1 MPAMKILYQQILSA
15 KQPLQRI
22 LQRGLRMVLGASG
35 FSLPWLAMADQ
46 AKADLVICSRKI
58 NRHMDVAIGYRE
70 GNQWVSRG
78 WWKLPPSDCVTP
90 VSGDINRYYYIRTV
104 EWGTGIVREQNYN
117 FCVTSDA
124 FTIVGDTNCQSRG
137 YEEKS
142 FFQYDCGGN
151 SFCQVTIWPEKV
163 SFAPSPVD
171 GIVAQHL
178 LHAHPRASISL

>member
-1 MPAMKILYQQILSA
+1 MKILYQQILSA

-58 NRHMDVAIGYRE
+58 NRHMDVAIGYRKD
-70 GNQWVSRG
+70 GQWVSEG

-90 VSGDINRYYYIRTV
+90 VSGELPVRYYYLRAV
-104 EWGTGIVREQNYN
+104 EWGTGIVREQNYT
-117 FCVTSDA
+117 FCISSER
-124 FTIVGDTNCQSRG
+124 FTIYGDTDCESRG
-137 YEEKS
+137 FEGKG
-142 FFQYDCGGN
+142 FFQYDCNGN
-151 SFCQVTIWPEKV
+151 NYCQVTIWPEKV

-178 LHAHPRASISL
+178 LHAHPRAGISL